1 MYFVKRSSMSAVAGT
16 VCISAFSRDLHSRA
30 RVASF
35 GRADRC
41 TVCPSSIQTPERQT
55 RDPTRTDVSMDG
67 GGLGASPYRSHFSV
81 TYAQDGPAHGALS
94 ALSVWVRRDVRGL

>member
-35 GRADRC
+35 ERPLYCMPFQYPDAGE
-41 TVCPSSIQTPERQT
+41 PET
-55 RDPTRTDVSMDG
+55 RPGPMSDVSMDG

-94 ALSVWVRRDVRGL
+94 ALPPVHHELGS